1 MSVPAPRA
9 DVLSAT
15 LWRLRDNA
23 GLSGEETARR
33 AGTLSQSKISRFE
46 KGRLV
51 PTEEDIR
58 TLCRIYGAPPE
69 TRRELLDIAADLREG
84 STATRTIL
92 QRSSPVMQARIGRI
106 EKSSARMRCFNP
118 AIVIGLLQT
127 HDYIRSLLSG
137 RYSGRE
143 LDAMVISRME
153 RQKILDSDRDMDF
166 VMTESALRWHV
177 GSPRVMTDQ
186 AQHLAELATE
196 LPNVRLGVVP
206 WTVPTNRAV
215 IHGFQIF
222 DDRAVTLN
230 TETAFALITNE
241 RDIDD
246 YISRFEIYSGFA
258 VYDDEARVVFERIA
272 DEYRVLGE

>member
-1 MSVPAPRA
+1 LSVPAPRA